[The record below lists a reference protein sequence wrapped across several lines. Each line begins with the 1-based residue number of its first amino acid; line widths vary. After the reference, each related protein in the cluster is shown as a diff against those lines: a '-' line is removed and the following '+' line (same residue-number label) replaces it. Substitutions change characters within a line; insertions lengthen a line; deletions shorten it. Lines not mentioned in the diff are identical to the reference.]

1 MFQIFKFS
9 NHHIFKFLKTLHLL
23 SLDVVAGAVISSWM
37 FWKLPDGNTNPNP
50 PTLFILGCCTWII
63 YIFDRL
69 LDNISTQNPTTPRHQ
84 FHFENQY
91 YLQILIIGLGFLSL
105 TLLFFIPKQVLWF
118 GIGLSFLIGI
128 YFYVLQKTSKNTNY
142 QYYKEIFTA
151 VLYGTSVVGSAYCT
165 KTRISI
171 EEIILGINF
180 ILLVHQSIL
189 TFSLYEYEANLSTK
203 NFAGKVGIQRSK
215 FAITSI
221 VVWCFIWLII
231 SYFSSKNNYLHSVF
245 LIEFIMAL
253 LTSLLISFKSFFT
266 KNERYR
272 WFGELVFSIP
282 LFLILL
288 HFFI

>member
-1 MFQIFKFS
+1 MKNAPTHSHI
-9 NHHIFKFLKTLHLL
+9 HHILTFLKALHLL

-37 FWKLPDGNTNPNP
+37 FWKLPDGNTTPNP

-91 YLQILIIGLGFLSL
+91 YLQILIIGLGFFSL

-118 GIGLSFLIGI
+118 GIGLSFLLGI
-128 YFYVLQKTSKNTNY
+128 YFYILQKTSKNANY

-151 VLYGTSVVGSAYCT
+151 LLYGTSVVGSAYCT
-165 KTRISI
+165 KTRISF

-189 TFSLYEYEANLSTK
+189 TFSLYEYEANLSIK

-221 VVWCFIWLII
+221 AVWCFIWLII
-231 SYFSSKNNYLHSVF
+231 NYFSSISNYFHSVF
-245 LIEFIMAL
+245 LIEFIMSL
-253 LTSLLISFKSFFT
+253 LTSFLIFFKSFFT

-272 WFGELVFSIP
+272 WFGELVFSTP

-288 HFFI
+288 